1 MRKILLTT
9 ATAMCAA
16 ALALLLAACKADD
29 MGYNKTAP
37 AQSSAA
43 TQPAQAAAHADG
55 VRRVTV
61 AELQRMMERGEA
73 VVVDVRTKEQYEQGR
88 IKGAILMPTAEIS
101 TRLGELPKDKQI
113 VFYCA

>member
-1 MRKILLTT
+1 MRKVLLT
-9 ATAMCAA
+9 AAGLACAA
-16 ALALLLAACKADD
+16 ALAVLLSACKADD
-29 MGYNKTAP
+29 QGHKTAP

-43 TQPAQAAAHADG
+43 TQPTQDAAHADG

-61 AELQRMMERGEA
+61 AELQQMLERGEA
-73 VVVDVRTKEQYEQGR
+73 IVVDVRTKETYAAGH

-101 TRLGELPKDKQI
+101 NRLDELPKNKQI